1 MAKSSKT
8 SSKNSS
14 TNRSTNRPKPV
25 LAKAG
30 YTQTRRR
37 YGEGGKA

>member
-1 MAKSSKT
+1 MAKSSNKSSSKT
-8 SSKNSS
+8 SNKSN
-14 TNRSTNRPKPV
+14 NRPKPV

-37 YGEGGKA
+37 YGEGGKV